1 MHGSG
6 KPLCDHQH
14 VMDPSWEDHE
24 RDVNPAN
31 SYKTILMDIRMPEL
45 DGRIVTGEKLLE
57 KIQDSFPDE
66 GGSE

>member
-1 MHGSG
+1 M
-6 KPLCDHQH
+6 
-14 VMDPSWEDHE
+14 MDPSWEDHE

-45 DGRIVTGEKLLE
+45 DGRIVTGEKLRE